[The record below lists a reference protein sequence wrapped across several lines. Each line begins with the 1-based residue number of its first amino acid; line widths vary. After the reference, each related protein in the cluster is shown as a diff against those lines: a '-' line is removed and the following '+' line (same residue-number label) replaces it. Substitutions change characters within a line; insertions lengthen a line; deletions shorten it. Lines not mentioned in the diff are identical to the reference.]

1 MVSGDIENDF
11 GEIIAVEY
19 AKVDIETGE
28 VDYEVLE
35 FGGVPVSEQEFE
47 PEYEFE
53 TLELWGEDDSPTS
66 RTCRR

>member
-35 FGGVPVSEQEFE
+35 
-47 PEYEFE
+47 
-53 TLELWGEDDSPTS
+53 LWGEDDSPTS

>member
-1 MVSGDIENDF
+1 MVSGDIENEF

-28 VDYEVLE
+28 VEYEVLE
-35 FGGVPVSEQEFE
+35 FGGVPDSEQEFE

-53 TLELWGEDDSPTS
+53 TLELGEDDSPTS
-66 RTCRR
+66 RT